1 MASKAKAKKTVRF
14 VQDKINETDDPNVA
28 LAWAIKAVGASHMTA
43 KDDVL
48 IWLETVRS
56 SLNADDVQERQLR
69 NTSGN
74 VTRIE
79 LEQIRDE
86 LSTKMDKLADMF
98 ANGVPNMQANIG
110 NDGGVHGF
118 SYAAAAKTPP
128 VAPRAPKST
137 KSLELK
143 ITLNGLPPALVSEL
157 LTLKAFELT
166 KKIEDAIASSDNE
179 SVRRTKIQGARMAGK
194 EAIIIRATKNTDAEL
209 LGKAANNWLPSVLP
223 GAKIRKP
230 LYQLIIHFVSTEFDP
245 SAEDSIQHLCSSNP
259 HLNLSREMIQSAR
272 WLRKPVPNQNK
283 PMSSIIL
290 TIDNAKVAN
299 DIINRGIRILGMAC
313 NAEKVRAELI
323 QYYRC
328 QAYGHQARSCPQ
340 PQDTPIC
347 ARCAGNHST
356 GTNNCERNC
365 GPTKCADIR
374 MCKHIKFACA
384 NCKGTHKAFDK
395 NCPTRQGEMAKLAT
409 HPHFH
414 SPYFIP
420 SNENSCDPA
429 SQQISQ

>member
-1 MASKAKAKKTVRF
+1 MVIQTSSTKKNGQPKAKPGPKPGKKTANKAFKSKGMGKQASFELGLKLEVLKTMATNKWSQTVAAKYFSKKLKDASTQPPHTTLHPALFERNRHKPIKPHEMASKAKAKKTVRF

-69 NTSGN
+69 NTSDN

-143 ITLNGLPPALVSEL
+143 ITLNGLPPALASEL

-166 KKIEDAIASSDNE
+166 RKIEDAIASSDNE
-179 SVRRTKIQGARMAGK
+179 SVRRTKIQGARMVGK
-194 EAIIIRATKNTDAEL
+194 EAIIIWATKNTDAEL
-209 LGKAANNWLPSVLP
+209 LGKAANDWLPSVLP

-259 HLNLSREMIQSAR
+259 HLNLSREMIQSA
-272 WLRKPVPNQNK
+272 
-283 PMSSIIL
+283 
-290 TIDNAKVAN
+290 
-299 DIINRGIRILGMAC
+299 
-313 NAEKVRAELI
+313 
-323 QYYRC
+323 
-328 QAYGHQARSCPQ
+328 
-340 PQDTPIC
+340 
-347 ARCAGNHST
+347 
-356 GTNNCERNC
+356 
-365 GPTKCADIR
+365 
-374 MCKHIKFACA
+374 
-384 NCKGTHKAFDK
+384 
-395 NCPTRQGEMAKLAT
+395 
-409 HPHFH
+409 
-414 SPYFIP
+414 
-420 SNENSCDPA
+420 
-429 SQQISQ
+429 